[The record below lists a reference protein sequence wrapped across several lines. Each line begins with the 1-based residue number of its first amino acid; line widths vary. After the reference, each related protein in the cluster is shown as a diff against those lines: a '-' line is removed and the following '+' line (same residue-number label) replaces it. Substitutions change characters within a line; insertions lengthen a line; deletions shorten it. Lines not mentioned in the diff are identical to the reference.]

1 MPSKSPKQKRMMA
14 GAAHDPTFAK
24 KVGVPVKVA
33 KKFNDADSEMNAME
47 KATGINRG
55 DGDDDSGQDADM
67 RHPQDASQ
75 GCTDA
80 DEAKDKG
87 ASKQKKKDMDDK
99 GRNGGPAAQFG
110 LPRSGPKPPKS
121 RVVLR

>member
-1 MPSKSPKQKRMMA
+1 MMA
-14 GAAHDPTFAK
+14 GAAHDPKFAA
-24 KVGVPVKVA
+24 KVGIPRDVA
-33 KKFNDADSEMNAME
+33 RDFNDADAASH
-47 KATGINRG
+47 G
-55 DGDDDSGQDADM
+55 DGDDDSGQDADT

-87 ASKQKKKDMDDK
+87 ASKQKKKDLDDK
-99 GRNGGPAAQFG
+99 GRHGGPAAQFG
-110 LPRSGPKPPKS
+110 LPRSGPKPPAS

>member
-1 MPSKSPKQKRMMA
+1 MMA
-14 GAAHDPTFAK
+14 GAAHNPKFAA
-24 KVGVPVKVA
+24 KVGVPQKVA
-33 KKFNDADSEMNAME
+33 RDFNAADQ
-47 KATGINRG
+47 
-55 DGDDDSGQDADM
+55 DGDDDSGQDADS

-87 ASKQKKKDMDDK
+87 ASKQKKKDLDDK

-110 LPRSGPKPPKS
+110 LPRSGPKPPAS